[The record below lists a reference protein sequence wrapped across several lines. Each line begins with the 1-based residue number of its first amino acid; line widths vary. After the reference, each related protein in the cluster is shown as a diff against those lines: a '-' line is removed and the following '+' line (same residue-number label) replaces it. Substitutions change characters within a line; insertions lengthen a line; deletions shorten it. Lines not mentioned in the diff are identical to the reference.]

1 VRSIASDLTSIA
13 TDTRQ
18 PDTAVGDTA
27 AVARS
32 AMAFRESEVLRV
44 AAVSPLV
51 FGYETDGVTLP
62 LSKGRDSLH
71 FSIREQALGYFK
83 DKEIGWWRYM
93 PVDDG
98 EPAGP
103 TRLLRSSQVAC
114 VNHLMLARL
123 DRQIALAVVR
133 SVIRDAV
140 DIEPLDGGFAAFEWI
155 GEKADIGETGART
168 RGANRTNLD
177 AVLIARRPT
186 GKRVGLV
193 IEWKYTETYTSAS
206 HAVSRGRTNRVDR
219 YSKRLLD
226 PAGPIDSRKLADLR
240 DLFHDPF
247 LQLTRQALL
256 AWRLAEDDSLFDDW
270 VHLHVIPPA
279 NRQLIGTV
287 TARKL
292 TGATMPDAFAGVL
305 RNRASTDTSP
315 LHSFCHWCLLTLVKV
330 GGRGLR
336 PGTPPEQVLPSL
348 TRASNPSLP
357 VHAHERDAALLLLA
371 QCASER
377 RVQRT
382 VPGRR
387 TRATE

>member
-1 VRSIASDLTSIA
+1 
-13 TDTRQ
+13 
-18 PDTAVGDTA
+18 
-27 AVARS
+27 
-32 AMAFRESEVLRV
+32 MAFRESEVLRV

-71 FSIREQALGYFK
+71 FSIREQALGYFE

-140 DIEPLDGGFAAFEWI
+140 DIEPIDGGFAAFEWI

-177 AVLIARRPT
+177 AVLIARQPS

-226 PAGPIDSRKLADLR
+226 SAGPIDSRKLVDLR

-287 TARKL
+287 TAPKL

-305 RNRASTDTSP
+305 RKQSQYRHVSP
-315 LHSFCHWCLLTLVKV
+315 TQLLSLV
-330 GGRGLR
+330 
-336 PGTPPEQVLPSL
+336 P
-348 TRASNPSLP
+348 A
-357 VHAHERDAALLLLA
+357 HAGDGWRTWLAA
-371 QCASER
+371 R
-377 RVQRT
+377 Y
-382 VPGRR
+382 
-387 TRATE
+387 AT